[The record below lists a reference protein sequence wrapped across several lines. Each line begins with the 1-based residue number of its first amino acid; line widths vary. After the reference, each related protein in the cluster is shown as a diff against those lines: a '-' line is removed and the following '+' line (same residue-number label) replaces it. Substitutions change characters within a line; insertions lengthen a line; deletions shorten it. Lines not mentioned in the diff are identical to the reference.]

1 MKTELITTETI
12 KAFEEAFYAEE
23 RTPQQTQAFEAFREI
38 GLPSRKSE
46 EYRFTPIGKFLEA
59 NFDLSLY
66 GHIPLNQSL
75 NEISNQS
82 LAINICNGHIFLNES
97 EFTSAGILV
106 SIENERQEPFSQD
119 PFLLLNH
126 AFNPKEIRIEI
137 PANLQVEKPIHINHL
152 MDSEGVQVMLNT
164 SLSVVLHEKSN
175 CQVIE
180 MFQSSGINPV
190 FTNITAQYTLREGS
204 QLDYFRLQDDATTY
218 QVYNSIVK
226 QVGMSTVNSF
236 VFSLDGNVV
245 RNNSIFSIEEEYC
258 ESNFYGLYFPN
269 EKSLID
275 NHTVAD
281 HKRANCV
288 SNELY
293 KGIIGDQGK
302 GIFNGKIYVR
312 QDAQKTNA
320 FQSNRNILLSDS
332 ATVNTKPQLE
342 IWADDVKCSHGCTT
356 GQIDKEAM
364 FYLKSRGISAEQ
376 AKSMLLMAF
385 AYEVINK
392 VADKELRTRIEK
404 LIESRLQE
412 QFQ

>member
-1 MKTELITTETI
+1 MKTEVITTETI

-23 RTPQQTQAFEAFREI
+23 RTPQQVAAFEAFREI
-38 GLPSRKSE
+38 GLPSKKTE

-66 GHIPLNQSL
+66 GHIPLNQSQS
-75 NEISNQS
+75 EIGNQS
-82 LAINICNGHIFLNES
+82 LAINICNGHVFLNEA
-97 EFTSAGILV
+97 EFKSAGIAI
-106 SIENERQEPFSQD
+106 SIGSERQEPYNND

-126 AFNPKEIRIEI
+126 AFGNKEIKIEI
-137 PANLQVEKPIHINHL
+137 PANLKVEKPIHINHL

-164 SLSVVLHEKSN
+164 SISVVLHENAS

-190 FTNITAQYTLREGS
+190 FTNIAAQFILHKGS

-245 RNNSIFSIEEEYC
+245 RNNSIFSIEEEFC

-275 NHTVAD
+275 NHTIAD

-302 GIFNGKIYVR
+302 GVFNGKIYVR

-320 FQSNRNILLSDS
+320 FQSNRNILLTDS
-332 ATVNTKPQLE
+332 ATINTKPQLE

-356 GQIDKEAM
+356 GQIDKEAL
-364 FYLKSRGISAEQ
+364 FYLKSRGIAEEQ

-392 VADKELRTRIEK
+392 VEDTELRARIEH
-404 LIESRLQE
+404 LVNGRLQQ

>member
-1 MKTELITTETI
+1 MKTEVITTETI

-23 RTPQQTQAFEAFREI
+23 RTPQQVRAFDAFRET

-66 GHIPLNQSL
+66 GHIPLNQSQS
-75 NEISNQS
+75 EIGNQS
-82 LAINICNGHIFLNES
+82 LAINICNGHVFLNVT
-97 EFTSAGILV
+97 EFKSAGILV
-106 SIENERQEPFSQD
+106 SIDSERQEAFNND

-126 AFNPKEIRIEI
+126 AFSAKEIRIEI
-137 PANLQVEKPIHINHL
+137 PANLKVEKPIHINHL
-152 MDSEGVQVMLNT
+152 MDSEGVQVMLNA
-164 SLSVVLHEKSN
+164 SVSVVLQENSS
-175 CQVIE
+175 CQIIE

-190 FTNITAQYTLREGS
+190 FTNIAAQYILHKGS

-218 QVYNSIVK
+218 QVYNSIVR

-245 RNNSIFSIEEEYC
+245 RNNSIFSIEEEFC

-302 GIFNGKIYVR
+302 GVFNGKIYVR

-332 ATVNTKPQLE
+332 ATINTKPQLE

-356 GQIDKEAM
+356 GQIDKEAL
-364 FYLKSRGISAEQ
+364 FYLQSRGISEEQ

-392 VADKELRTRIEK
+392 VQDEELRKRIEH
-404 LIESRLQE
+404 LIKSRLQ
-412 QFQ
+412 QQLQ

>member
-1 MKTELITTETI
+1 MKTEVITTETI

-23 RTPQQTQAFEAFREI
+23 RTPQQVKAFERFREI
-38 GLPSRKSE
+38 GLPSKKSE

-66 GHIPLNQSL
+66 GHIPLNQTQS
-75 NEISNQS
+75 EHGKQS
-82 LAINICNGHIFLNES
+82 LAINICNGHIFLNEA
-97 EFTSAGILV
+97 EFKSAGILI
-106 SIENERQEPFSQD
+106 SLDSERQEAFGND

-126 AFNPKEIRIEI
+126 AFNAREIRIEI
-137 PANLQVEKPIHINHL
+137 PTGINVKNPIHINHL
-152 MDSEGVQVMLNT
+152 MDSEGVQVMLNA
-164 SLSVVLHEKSN
+164 SVSVTLQENSS
-175 CQVIE
+175 CQIIE
-180 MFQSSGINPV
+180 TFQSSGINPV
-190 FTNITAQYTLREGS
+190 FTNIAAEYLLHKGS

-218 QVYNSIVK
+218 QVYNSLVR

-245 RNNSIFSIEEEYC
+245 RNNSIFSIEEEFC

-302 GIFNGKIYVR
+302 GVFNGKIYVR

-332 ATVNTKPQLE
+332 ATINTKPQLE

-356 GQIDKEAM
+356 GQIDKEAL
-364 FYLKSRGISAEQ
+364 FYLQSRGISEEQ

-392 VADKELRTRIEK
+392 VEDEELRNRIEQ
-404 LIESRLQE
+404 LVSGRLEQ

>member
-1 MKTELITTETI
+1 MKTEVITTETI

-23 RTPQQTQAFEAFREI
+23 RTQQQLKAFEAFREI
-38 GLPSRKSE
+38 GLPSKKSE

-66 GHIPLNQSL
+66 GHIPLNQSQS
-75 NEISNQS
+75 EIGNQS
-82 LAINICNGHIFLNES
+82 LAINICNGHVFLNEA
-97 EFTSAGILV
+97 EFKSAGILI
-106 SIENERQEPFSQD
+106 SIDGERQEAYNND

-126 AFNPKEIRIEI
+126 AFSSKEIKIEI
-137 PANLQVEKPIHINHL
+137 PANLKVEKPIHVNHL
-152 MDSEGVQVMLNT
+152 MDSEGVQVMLNA
-164 SLSVVLHEKSN
+164 SVSVILQENSS
-175 CQVIE
+175 CQIIE

-190 FTNITAQYTLREGS
+190 FTNIAAQYTLNKGS

-218 QVYNSIVK
+218 QVYNFIVR
-226 QVGMSTVNSF
+226 QVGTSTVNSF

-245 RNNSIFSIEEEYC
+245 RNNSIFSIEEEFC

-302 GIFNGKIYVR
+302 GVFNGKIYVR

-320 FQSNRNILLSDS
+320 FQSNRNILLTDS
-332 ATVNTKPQLE
+332 ATINTKPQLE

-356 GQIDKEAM
+356 GQIDKEAL
-364 FYLKSRGISAEQ
+364 FYLQSRGISEEQ

-392 VADKELRTRIEK
+392 VQDEELRRRIEQ
-404 LIESRLQE
+404 LVSSRLQQ

>member
-1 MKTELITTETI
+1 MKTDVITTETI

-23 RTPQQTQAFEAFREI
+23 RTPQQIKAFEEFCQV
-38 GLPSRKSE
+38 GLPSKKSE
-46 EYRFTPIGKFLEA
+46 EYRYTPIGKFLEA

-66 GHIPLNQSL
+66 GHIPLNQSQS
-75 NEISNQS
+75 EIGLQS
-82 LAINICNGHIFLNES
+82 LAINICNGQVFLNEV
-97 EFTSAGILV
+97 EFQAAGILI
-106 SIENERQEPFSQD
+106 SIESEKSEPFSND

-126 AFNPKEIRIEI
+126 AFSAKEIKIEI
-137 PANLQVEKPIHINHL
+137 PENLKVEKAIHINHF

-164 SLSVVLHEKSN
+164 SISVTLKENAS
-175 CQVIE
+175 CQFIE
-180 MFQSSGINPV
+180 VFQSSGINPV
-190 FTNITAQYTLREGS
+190 FTNIAAQYTLHKGS

-218 QVYNSIVK
+218 QVYNSLVK

-245 RNNSIFSIEEEYC
+245 RNNSIFSIEEEFC

-302 GIFNGKIYVR
+302 GVFNGKIYVR

-332 ATVNTKPQLE
+332 ATINTKPQLE

-356 GQIDKEAM
+356 GQIDKEAL
-364 FYLKSRGISAEQ
+364 FYLQSRGISDEQ

-392 VADKELRTRIEK
+392 VEDKDLRERIEQ
-404 LIESRLQE
+404 LINSRLQQ

>member
-1 MKTELITTETI
+1 MKTEVITTETI

-23 RTPQQTQAFEAFREI
+23 RTPQQVQAFEAFRI
-38 GLPSRKSE
+38 VGLPSKKSE

-66 GHIPLNQSL
+66 GHIPLNQSQS
-75 NEISNQS
+75 EIGNQS
-82 LAINICNGHIFLNES
+82 LAINVCNSHVFLNEA
-97 EFTSAGILV
+97 EFKSAGILV
-106 SIENERQEPFSQD
+106 SIDSERQEAFNND

-126 AFNPKEIRIEI
+126 AFSVKEIRIEI
-137 PANLQVEKPIHINHL
+137 PANLKVEKPIHINHL
-152 MDSEGVQVMLNT
+152 MDSEGAQVMLNT
-164 SLSVVLHEKSN
+164 SVSVILQENSS
-175 CQVIE
+175 CQIIE

-190 FTNITAQYTLREGS
+190 FTNVAAQYLLHKGS
-204 QLDYFRLQDDATTY
+204 ELDYFRLQDDATTY
-218 QVYNSIVK
+218 QVYNSIVR

-245 RNNSIFSIEEEYC
+245 RNNSIFSIEEEFC

-302 GIFNGKIYVR
+302 GVFNGKIYVR

-332 ATVNTKPQLE
+332 ATINTKPQLE

-356 GQIDKEAM
+356 GQIDKEAL
-364 FYLKSRGISAEQ
+364 FYLQSRGISEEQ

-392 VADKELRTRIEK
+392 VQDEELKKRIEQ
-404 LIESRLQE
+404 LVSSRLQ
-412 QFQ
+412 QQLQ

>member
-1 MKTELITTETI
+1 MKTDVITTETI
-12 KAFEEAFYAEE
+12 KAFEEAFFAEE
-23 RTPQQTQAFEAFREI
+23 RTPQQVKAFDAFREV

-66 GHIPLNQSL
+66 GHIPLNQSQS
-75 NEISNQS
+75 EVNQQA
-82 LAINICNGHIFLNES
+82 LVINICNGQIFLNET
-97 EFTSAGILV
+97 EFKNAGILI
-106 SIENERQEPFSQD
+106 SIESERPEPFNND

-126 AFNPKEIRIEI
+126 AFGNKELIIEI
-137 PANLQVEKPIHINHL
+137 PEGLHVEKPIHINHF
-152 MDSEGVQVMLNT
+152 MDSEGIQVMLN
-164 SLSVVLHEKSN
+164 SCVSVVLKQNAS
-175 CQVIE
+175 CQIIE
-180 MFQSSGINPV
+180 VFQSSGINPV
-190 FTNITAQYTLREGS
+190 FTNIAARYTLHTDAK
-204 QLDYFRLQDDATTY
+204 LDYFRLQDDATTY
-218 QVYNSIVK
+218 QVYNSLVK
-226 QVGMSTVNSF
+226 QVGKSVVNSF
-236 VFSLDGNVV
+236 IFSLDGNVV
-245 RNNSIFSIEEEYC
+245 RNNSIFSIEEEFC

-281 HKRANCV
+281 HKVANCV

-302 GIFNGKIYVR
+302 GVFNGKIYVR

-332 ATVNTKPQLE
+332 ASINTKPQLE

-356 GQIDKEAM
+356 GQIDKEAL
-364 FYLKSRGISAEQ
+364 FYLQSRGISEEQ
-376 AKSMLLMAF
+376 AKAMLLMAF

-392 VADKELRTRIEK
+392 VEDEELRTRIEQ
-404 LIESRLQE
+404 LINSRLQE